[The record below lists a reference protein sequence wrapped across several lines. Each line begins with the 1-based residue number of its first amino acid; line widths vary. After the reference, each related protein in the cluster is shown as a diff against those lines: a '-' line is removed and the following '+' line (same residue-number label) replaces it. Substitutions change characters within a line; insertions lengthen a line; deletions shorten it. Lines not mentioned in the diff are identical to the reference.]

1 MAVAKPR
8 TLSGG
13 PEVMGGLSARR
24 HRLPALSRV
33 DGWLLGAIGVL
44 ALAALSLALRSDAT
58 VFLKP
63 FSEDGYYSLAV
74 ARSMAAGHGM
84 TIDGVTLTNGIQPL
98 LTVIQAGLFWLAHG
112 NDLLAL
118 RLVLILYWLLYLGTG
133 ALLGWIAAMALPDPE
148 GRATRA
154 LTTALIYLGAS
165 YLFLHHFNGL
175 ETGLLLFL
183 LAAAWRYQQ
192 AGAAES
198 WPGLALF
205 GALLGLAVLARI
217 DASFLVVC
225 LAIAELWR
233 WRRRSLIR
241 GLARAALLG
250 AMALLVSAPWWTYNI
265 LVFGSPMPI
274 SGTATQSWAIDGFRF
289 GWFLWGL
296 AMGAFPWL
304 FGGEAEGTLLNIIRL
319 PLYAGGLWLLWRV
332 YRRLPAET
340 RDFALALGAA
350 VILLGFYYWLS
361 SIAYWFYSRY
371 LTPAALPVALGL
383 GLAAA
388 ELLRAPAPR
397 AGLARPAPSRAG
409 DRAGR
414 ARLVGQG
421 HLRHHHVLGSG
432 AAGARIGA
440 GGRDGRRGPVRHAEL
455 LPAPCGQYGRQGES
469 RGLRLPRPSLGLSRQ
484 ARHPLVRRLAEL
496 CSAGAGGQPRDPWL
510 EARRPAGQFHALSPR
525 RAVSLRRSQA
535 AIICYARLQS
545 RGVNRWRDCC

>member
-8 TLSGG
+8 TLSDG
-13 PEVMGGLSARR
+13 PETIGRLGGGSAWR

-84 TIDGVTLTNGIQPL
+84 TIDGVTRTNGIQPL
-98 LTVIQAGLFWLAHG
+98 LTIIQAGLFWLARG

-154 LTTALIYLGAS
+154 LTTALVYLGAS

-225 LAIAELWR
+225 LAGLELWR
-233 WRRRSLIR
+233 WRRRSPGR

-250 AMALLVSAPWWTYNI
+250 AMALLVSGPWWAYNI

-274 SGTATQSWAIDGFRF
+274 SGDGDPILGHRWIPFRLVPL
-289 GWFLWGL
+289 GPRHGC
-296 AMGAFPWL
+296 
-304 FGGEAEGTLLNIIRL
+304 L
-319 PLYAGGLWLLWRV
+319 PLAL
-332 YRRLPAET
+332 RRRGRGHAPE
-340 RDFALALGAA
+340 RHP
-350 VILLGFYYWLS
+350 
-361 SIAYWFYSRY
+361 
-371 LTPAALPVALGL
+371 PAALCRRLVAPLAGLSRPARRDARFRLGPGRGGDPARRL
-383 GLAAA
+383 LLALFHRLLVLFPLSDARGSARGPGPRPCRIRAAA
-388 ELLRAPAPR
+388 APAPG
-397 AGLARPAPSRAG
+397 AGPARPAPPGPG
-409 DRAGR
+409 DHAGR

-421 HLRHHHVLGSG
+421 HLRHHHVLGPG
-432 AAGARIGA
+432 AAGARI
-440 GGRDGRRGPVRHAEL
+440 RCRHRRR
-455 LPAPCGQYGRQGES
+455 
-469 RGLRLPRPSLGLSRQ
+469 
-484 ARHPLVRRLAEL
+484 
-496 CSAGAGGQPRDPWL
+496 
-510 EARRPAGQFHALSPR
+510 SPR
-525 RAVSLRRSQA
+525 ASRAR
-535 AIICYARLQS
+535 
-545 RGVNRWRDCC
+545 

>member
-1 MAVAKPR
+1 MGVSA
-8 TLSGG
+8 GG
-13 PEVMGGLSARR
+13 SAWR

-98 LTVIQAGLFWLAHG
+98 LTVIQAGLFWLARG

-154 LTTALIYLGAS
+154 LTTALVYLGAS

-225 LAIAELWR
+225 LAVAELWR
-233 WRRRSLIR
+233 WRRRSLVR

-250 AMALLVSAPWWTYNI
+250 AMALLVSAPWWAYNI

-304 FGGEAEGTLLNIIRL
+304 FGGEAEGMLLNIIRL
-319 PLYAGGLWLLWRV
+319 PLYAGGLVAPLAGLSPPARRDARFRLGPGRGGDPA
-332 YRRLPAET
+332 RRLL
-340 RDFALALGAA
+340 LALLHRLLVLFPLSDARRSARGARPRPRR
-350 VILLGFYYWLS
+350 G
-361 SIAYWFYSRY
+361 R
-371 LTPAALPVALGL
+371 
-383 GLAAA
+383 AAA
-388 ELLRAPAPR
+388 APAPG
-397 AGLARPAPSRAG
+397 AGLARPAPPGPG
-409 DRAGR
+409 DHAGR

-421 HLRHHHVLGSG
+421 HLRHHHVLGPG
-432 AAGARIGA
+432 AAGARVWCPASETVAA
-440 GGRDGRRGPVRHAEL
+440 GQSGTLNFFRPHVVNMDGKVNPEVFAYRGHLWDYLAKRDIHWFVDWPNYVQRVLGDDPAAHGWKLVGRRANFMLYHREGP
-455 LPAPCGQYGRQGES
+455 
-469 RGLRLPRPSLGLSRQ
+469 
-484 ARHPLVRRLAEL
+484 
-496 CSAGAGGQPRDPWL
+496 
-510 EARRPAGQFHALSPR
+510 
-525 RAVSLRRSQA
+525 
-535 AIICYARLQS
+535 
-545 RGVNRWRDCC
+545 